1 MSTADQ
7 QKKFKVVRILDEYR
21 IIVNAGTRDGVS
33 SDTTYFNITGAI
45 DEIYD
50 PDTQEF
56 LGSIDGTKATV
67 YPVDIFEKM
76 SICRAQRTFAPTNLS
91 PTLRMLEQ
99 SLMGKPEKLP
109 VDKSQISNPEAYTPI
124 VIGDTAV
131 MHERIKRLSSPEEKH
146 S

>member
-45 DEIYD
+45 DEVYD

-76 SICRAQRTFAPTNLS
+76 SICRAQRTFAPT
-91 PTLRMLEQ
+91 TLRMLEE
-99 SLMGKPEKLP
+99 SLMGKTEKLP

-124 VIGDTAV
+124 VVGDMAV
-131 MHERIKRLSSPEEKH
+131 MRERIKRLSSPEEKH

>member
-45 DEIYD
+45 DEVYD

-76 SICRAQRTFAPTNLS
+76 SICRAQRTFAPT
-91 PTLRMLEQ
+91 TLRILEE
-99 SLMGKPEKLP
+99 SLMGKTEKLP

-124 VIGDTAV
+124 VVGDMAV
-131 MHERIKRLSSPEEKH
+131 MRERIKRLSSPEEKH

>member
-45 DEIYD
+45 DEVYD

-76 SICRAQRTFAPTNLS
+76 SICKAQRTFAPT
-91 PTLRMLEQ
+91 TLRMLEE
-99 SLMGKPEKLP
+99 SLMGKTEKLP

-124 VIGDTAV
+124 VVGDIAV
-131 MHERIKRLSSPEEKH
+131 MRERIKRLSSPEEKH

>member
-21 IIVNAGTRDGVS
+21 IIVNAGSRDGVS

-45 DEIYD
+45 DEVYD

-76 SICRAQRTFAPTNLS
+76 SICRAQRTFAPT
-91 PTLRMLEQ
+91 TLRILEE
-99 SLMGKPEKLP
+99 SLMGKTEKLP

-124 VIGDTAV
+124 VVGDMAV
-131 MHERIKRLSSPEEKH
+131 MRERIKRLSSPEEKH